1 MGHLQEVGN
10 VCQLGGRGSVCG
22 PFQSGWVKYEIQL
35 PGFILVYGSY
45 LCMEPSPAA
54 LQGMGAVC
62 VLCVCVCVE
71 CAETTVGI
79 TRNVSKSDGT
89 VNSHLSPGRVL
100 DDLPILATSQAA
112 FFCLGPPQI
121 GVICSLSFLFPANLV
136 KLGSRNPF
144 KRMHFPPCL
153 SWEEGRIRP
162 CSACGP
168 SEPALL

>member
-1 MGHLQEVGN
+1 M
-10 VCQLGGRGSVCG
+10 CQLGGRGSVCG

-35 PGFILVYGSY
+35 PGFILVYGTQPCCTAGDGGGVY
-45 LCMEPSPAA
+45 
-54 LQGMGAVC
+54 
-62 VLCVCVCVE
+62 VCVCVE

-100 DDLPILATSQAA
+100 DDLPILVTSQAA

-153 SWEEGRIRP
+153 SCLRRRAESGPVQPVAPVNLPSFEGKVEAWQP
-162 CSACGP
+162 H
-168 SEPALL
+168 

>member
-112 FFCLGPPQI
+112 FF
-121 GVICSLSFLFPANLV
+121 
-136 KLGSRNPF
+136 
-144 KRMHFPPCL
+144 L
-153 SWEEGRIRP
+153 SWSSPNWSDLFIEFPLSSKFGKTWQQ
-162 CSACGP
+162 
-168 SEPALL
+168 EPIQENALSSLPLLGGGQNQALLSLWLQ